1 MCEAKIE
8 TWPLPGGT
16 AVKLVCAECGEVA
29 GGKFSDVFDEDRIR
43 KWAGDEWLKHLFPQV
58 VVDFQI

>member
-1 MCEAKIE
+1 M
-8 TWPLPGGT
+8 
-16 AVKLVCAECGEVA
+16 VCAECGEVA